1 MTYKSRMPAL
11 ALNHYNI
18 RAGQPLIGRVREFYV
33 DVIGLAEGWRP
44 PFDFPGHWLYAGD
57 CAVLHLVETS
67 AGQTTAAPPG
77 TLDHVAF
84 TCTGIEA
91 FEQRLHER
99 GIAYRKAG
107 VPGTGLQ
114 QLFVKDPAGNG
125 VELNFAAG

>member
-1 MTYKSRMPAL
+1 MPAL

-57 CAVLHLVETS
+57 SAVLHLVETS
-67 AGQTTAAPPG
+67 AAQSTAPPAG

-84 TCTGIEA
+84 TCTGIDA
-91 FEQRLHER
+91 FEQKLRAHGLE
-99 GIAYRKAG
+99 YRKAG

-125 VELNFAAG
+125 VELNFANG